1 MEKVKRIVALAGNP
15 NVGKSTLFN
24 KLTGMHQHTGNWCG
38 KTVTLAKGSF
48 SVKGTQ
54 YELIDLP
61 GTYSLL
67 PHSAEEKV
75 TRDFLLK
82 EQHDLVIV
90 VCDATCLERS
100 LLLALQIKAACAN
113 VLLCINLM
121 DEAAKKGI
129 HIDLQRLEKEI
140 GIPVIGTAARRRHG
154 LSSLKK
160 YLCHLGEAPLPKL
173 TKPCPAKP
181 SPEFSEE
188 DTLLFSELAACL
200 SQEVIS
206 YDNMNYQKKD
216 RSLDRIL
223 TGKYTAYP
231 FMVLLLA
238 LVFWLTIMGAN
249 YPSALLSGFF
259 HFVEGNLYCLFARL
273 QAPAWLTDLMLAGIY
288 RVLTWIVSV
297 MLPPMAIFFPLF
309 TLLEDV
315 GYLPRIA
322 YNLDCPLKKCHA
334 CGKQALTMA
343 MGFGC
348 NAVGVTGCRIIASP
362 RERLIAI
369 LTNSLVPCNGR
380 FPTLITLIT
389 LFFIGSEAGLTGSLH
404 AALLLTGFILFG
416 ICMTLAASRLLSATA
431 LKGVPSFFLLELP
444 PYRRPKIG
452 SILVR
457 SVLDRT
463 VFVLGRAVTVA
474 LPAGVLIWLMA
485 NIPLGSSTPLALT
498 ANALDPLGR
507 MLGMDGVILLAFL
520 LGMPANE
527 IVLPIIL
534 MTYSAQG
541 SLTEIENLSFFKE
554 LLIENGWSIRTALCT
569 CLFSLM
575 HWPCTTTLL
584 TIKKETG
591 SLKWTLI
598 AFFLPTACGILVCM
612 LVKALVPA

>member
-1 MEKVKRIVALAGNP
+1 M
-15 NVGKSTLFN
+15 
-24 KLTGMHQHTGNWCG
+24 
-38 KTVTLAKGSF
+38 
-48 SVKGTQ
+48 
-54 YELIDLP
+54 
-61 GTYSLL
+61 
-67 PHSAEEKV
+67 
-75 TRDFLLK
+75 
-82 EQHDLVIV
+82 
-90 VCDATCLERS
+90 
-100 LLLALQIKAACAN
+100 
-113 VLLCINLM
+113 
-121 DEAAKKGI
+121 
-129 HIDLQRLEKEI
+129 
-140 GIPVIGTAARRRHG
+140 
-154 LSSLKK
+154 
-160 YLCHLGEAPLPKL
+160 
-173 TKPCPAKP
+173 
-181 SPEFSEE
+181 
-188 DTLLFSELAACL
+188 
-200 SQEVIS
+200 
-206 YDNMNYQKKD
+206 
-216 RSLDRIL
+216 
-223 TGKYTAYP
+223 
-231 FMVLLLA
+231 
-238 LVFWLTIMGAN
+238 
-249 YPSALLSGFF
+249 
-259 HFVEGNLYCLFARL
+259 
-273 QAPAWLTDLMLAGIY
+273 
-288 RVLTWIVSV
+288 
-297 MLPPMAIFFPLF
+297 
-309 TLLEDV
+309 
-315 GYLPRIA
+315 
-322 YNLDCPLKKCHA
+322 
-334 CGKQALTMA
+334 
-343 MGFGC
+343 
-348 NAVGVTGCRIIASP
+348 
-362 RERLIAI
+362 
-369 LTNSLVPCNGR
+369 
-380 FPTLITLIT
+380 
-389 LFFIGSEAGLTGSLH
+389 FFIGSEAGLTGSLH